1 LDITPILNRELL
13 VVTRK
18 RQLWAGRVWTA
29 SILLGIGLATFGARY
44 NWDEGKVARHDMMAR
59 VAFEAYLWIV
69 LAHMALIFAV
79 VVARAA
85 PSIADEKDRRT
96 LDFLLA
102 TRLSNAEIILG
113 KLAACVYFLTV
124 EFAVGLP
131 ISLLLHAVGGIDLR
145 LILLGYAGLAT
156 TGFFMIALAVWISSG
171 AINNRLAAAG
181 FILWWVAWLMGPFF
195 VSFVFPGLGV
205 RLPRFLLTVNAWVL
219 TSGPFGLLLK
229 IGGGIRPSSGLAEA
243 VAWMSGLQIVGGTL
257 LVIWAIARLR
267 SSYRR
272 NISVDSQSL
281 AARLSRPGWRW
292 RPKPPV
298 GDDPILWREMN
309 LSRGGLISK
318 SFGFLILL
326 GMYSA
331 LAYVTYFFTRPALVE
346 VWQHGYTAGITSAE
360 TPEWNLAI
368 RYFMSGYDVNPP
380 SDVARTELNVYL
392 RNVTTPLL
400 FLIALVTAGMAS
412 EGITSER
419 ARETWDSLI
428 ATPLTARDILRSKM
442 LAALWRMRALVAT
455 LLGLWAIGLVAGAIH
470 PIGFL
475 AAVLGLTSLIW
486 LMLTF
491 GVFISI
497 GAKDAAATTGPT
509 MGLIFM
515 LTGSGAL
522 PLLLPARWSSVILG
536 AGSPPFV
543 SFLSLVSYRDVRNA
557 WHYPAFPFLQWI
569 HLATGEGPL
578 PVVAT
583 CLLGVVLPAF
593 VGSYFWRFSVN
604 NFDRLIDRPVKIP
617 AEVAEHLA
625 LAPAPAT

>member
-13 VVTRK
+13 VISRK
-18 RQLWAGRVWTA
+18 RQLWGSRVW
-29 SILLGIGLATFGARY
+29 SGGILLAIGLATFGARY
-44 NWDEGKVARHDMMAR
+44 YWDEGKVARHDMMAR
-59 VAFEAYLWIV
+59 VAFEAFLWIV
-69 LAHMALIFAV
+69 LAHFALVFATFA
-79 VVARAA
+79 ARAA
-85 PSIADEKDRRT
+85 PSIAGEKDRRT

-102 TRLSNAEIILG
+102 TRLSNAEIVLG
-113 KLAACVYFLTV
+113 KLAACLLSLTV
-124 EFAVGLP
+124 EFALGLP
-131 ISLLLHAVGGIDLR
+131 IMLVLHAVGGIDLR

-156 TGFFMIALAVWISSG
+156 TGFFTIALAVWVSSG
-171 AINNRLAAAG
+171 ATNTRIAAG
-181 FILWWVAWLMGPFF
+181 SSILWWFAWLMGPFF
-195 VSFVFPGLGV
+195 VSLVLPGLGL
-205 RLPRFLLTVNAWVL
+205 RLPRFLLTANAWIL
-219 TSGPFGLLLK
+219 TSSPAGLLLK
-229 IGGGIRPSSGLAEA
+229 IGGGVRPSSGLAEA
-243 VAWMSGLQIVGGTL
+243 VAWMSGLQIAGGTL

-267 SSYRR
+267 LAYRR
-272 NISVDSQSL
+272 NVSGDTQSL

-346 VWQHGYTAGITSAE
+346 VWRHGYTAGITSAE

-368 RYFMSGYDVNPP
+368 RFFMSDYGVNPP
-380 SDVARTELNVYL
+380 VDLARTELNVYL

-475 AAVLGLTSLIW
+475 VAVLGLTALIW
-486 LMLTF
+486 LMLAF

-515 LTGSGAL
+515 LAGSGAL
-522 PLLLPARWSSVILG
+522 PLLLPVRWSSVILG
-536 AGSPPFV
+536 SGSPPFV

-557 WHYPAFPFLQWI
+557 WHYSAYPFLQWI

-578 PVVAT
+578 PVAAT
-583 CLLGVVLPAF
+583 CLLGVIIPA
-593 VGSYFWRFSVN
+593 VAGSYYWCSSVN
-604 NFDRLIDRPVKIP
+604 NFDRQIGRPVKIR

-625 LAPAPAT
+625 LAPAPAA